1 MATAG
6 ILGKLYS
13 NSMMVVFN
21 SRMKIGPDNTRGT
34 ANDTSLS
41 SVHRSRVETFVR
53 PADAFEMHGGVAVTR
68 EQVSFPPSFSP
79 SNKWGPV
86 S

>member
-13 NSMMVVFN
+13 NSMMAVFN
-21 SRMKIGPDNTRGT
+21 SRMKIGPDRNKGT
-34 ANDTSLS
+34 TNDTSLS
-41 SVHRSRVETFVR
+41 SVHRSRVETHVR
-53 PADAFEMHGGVAVTR
+53 PADAFEMHGGLAVTR
-68 EQVSFPPSFSP
+68 EQVSFPPA
-79 SNKWGPV
+79 NKWGSV